1 MAKMYRTSKGKM
13 IDMDALRLQSEKS
26 TAVGNMGVNGRGD
39 KLGKG
44 GKVEATVEQ
53 QARAYYR
60 HNPNAAPKKVNLKE
74 DLVEEEVKQAE
85 EELEE
90 ITENMPEKKSKP
102 KKKKTIS
109 KKKEVELED
118 GSIQIVDEDVEV
130 DED

>member
-60 HNPNAAPKKVNLKE
+60 HSPNAAPKKVNLKE
-74 DLVEEEVKQAE
+74 DLVEEKAVKQAE

-90 ITENMPEKKSKP
+90 ITENMPEKKS

-130 DED
+130 DGD